1 MRREGAGDRRDDEA
15 DDDRGSGDFVGGTPG
30 EGEDA
35 RADHD
40 ADAEDGEI
48 ECAQRFLEP
57 ELRFVGVGDGL
68 LYGLRSQKTHD
79 LAFLRRVDR

>member
-1 MRREGAGDRRDDEA
+1 MAATTKLMTIAGPA
-15 DDDRGSGDFVGGTPG
+15 TSWAAASG
-30 EGEDA
+30 EREDA
-35 RADHD
+35 GADHD

-48 ECAQRFLEP
+48 EGAERLLEP

-68 LYGLRSQKTHD
+68 LDGLRAQKTHD